1 MTGHRTSQSVLI
13 LSNALSGGGA
23 EVVARLMVANI
34 DGASCALFENNADI
48 SVPGKEIRSAYQQH
62 RTGVASKI
70 LVNFCRLIFIQWTK
84 LRLRPLAT
92 ISHLEGPNFFNV
104 LTVFGGKKIL
114 FVHNMVSQSYPGS
127 SLTEVLK
134 RSLCRGLYKHAD
146 RVIGVSQGVCDELR
160 DSLTI
165 DPSKIYLLP
174 NPVDVDVINK
184 LSEAKYCDHR
194 ESLFDSNYILSVA
207 SLTPQKN
214 HQFMLRIFRRLVE
227 QGSEFRN
234 LKLIILGDGP
244 LRKMLVS
251 FCQSQGLA
259 VFDTTYQ
266 HTGDSFD
273 PNAQV
278 YFLGFEQNPYRLIK
292 GAKLLLMTSKWEG
305 LPIALLEAMALGVPA
320 VVSDC
325 ADGVRYAWDITKDSD
340 GFEKEGFS
348 FRTDCGWL
356 ILNKDETDSTINVW
370 TSAIESVLEEQ
381 SRAPTYNT
389 ACREKAARF
398 DLNVVQRLW
407 NDMLVDEA
415 RKKVGK

>member
-1 MTGHRTSQSVLI
+1 
-13 LSNALSGGGA
+13 
-23 EVVARLMVANI
+23 
-34 DGASCALFENNADI
+34 
-48 SVPGKEIRSAYQQH
+48 
-62 RTGVASKI
+62 
-70 LVNFCRLIFIQWTK
+70 
-84 LRLRPLAT
+84 
-92 ISHLEGPNFFNV
+92 
-104 LTVFGGKKIL
+104 
-114 FVHNMVSQSYPGS
+114 
-127 SLTEVLK
+127 
-134 RSLCRGLYKHAD
+134 
-146 RVIGVSQGVCDELR
+146 
-160 DSLTI
+160 
-165 DPSKIYLLP
+165 
-174 NPVDVDVINK
+174 
-184 LSEAKYCDHR
+184 
-194 ESLFDSNYILSVA
+194 
-207 SLTPQKN
+207 
-214 HQFMLRIFRRLVE
+214 
-227 QGSEFRN
+227 
-234 LKLIILGDGP
+234 
-244 LRKMLVS
+244 MLVS

-325 ADGVRYAWDITKDSD
+325 SDGVRYAWDITKDSD

-356 ILNKDETDSTINVW
+356 ILNKDETDSTIKVW

-407 NDMLVDEA
+407 NDMLIDEGH
-415 RKKVGK
+415 KK